1 MNGKWV
7 PKRRVN
13 GDDVVLEWDQAAAA
27 GRNQSGSGLIFG
39 SDGPTIQRVK
49 LYRYR

>member
-1 MNGKWV
+1 MIISTCAVSVGSMS
-7 PKRRVN
+7 
-13 GDDVVLEWDQAAAA
+13 
-27 GRNQSGSGLIFG
+27 GRIAWNSSPSGLIFG